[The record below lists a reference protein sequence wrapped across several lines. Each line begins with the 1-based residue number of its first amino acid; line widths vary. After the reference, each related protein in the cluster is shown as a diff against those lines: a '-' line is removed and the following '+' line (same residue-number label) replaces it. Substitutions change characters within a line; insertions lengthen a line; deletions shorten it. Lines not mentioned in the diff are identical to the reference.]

1 VLSGEKAIL
10 EFRWDAENMTGMP
23 RTAHET
29 LSSNRP
35 SQLWS

>member
-1 VLSGEKAIL
+1 MLSGEKAIL

-23 RTAHET
+23 RAAHKT
-29 LSSNRP
+29 PSSNQP